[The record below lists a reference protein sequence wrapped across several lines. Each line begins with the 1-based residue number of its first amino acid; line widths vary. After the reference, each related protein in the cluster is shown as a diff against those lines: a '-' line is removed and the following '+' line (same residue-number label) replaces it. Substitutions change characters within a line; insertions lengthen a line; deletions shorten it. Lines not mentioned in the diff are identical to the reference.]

1 MRVGLITTALSRRH
15 SSKRSNIGDRFLD
28 GDLWVCH
35 SLGAAAL
42 GDPVWLAR
50 LRGYLLGAA
59 ALTLAASGV
68 KPIGP
73 LTVSDLLLALAV
85 VLMLPRFEIRNAQRL
100 WVPIAAVTLIAVG
113 GIIGTAVV
121 SPSEATESGEM
132 LGRFVVAAGG
142 ALLLVICWRPDLE
155 QVKSFAWLWVAGGV
169 IGALVALSAGEPRPA
184 GLTPHSTHLAIISL
198 VLFGVSLGLVSS
210 ERRWSHLIPGL
221 AAAGVLLAAIVVS
234 GSRAALAAAAIVLL
248 LALIATRNRWAV
260 ATAITAIAAVIGLA
274 ILSAAGGTPEWTP
287 GSSQGNALER
297 IFQERV
303 ELGRKREAL
312 RDAAWERF
320 KSDPITGAGFA
331 DATRPHNLLLQLGS
345 SAGVLGIIG
354 GLTIV
359 VLALRGYVLAV
370 RRRLLDPASWPL
382 AAGLSAAVIGYLA
395 ANSFQNVNWDRTVW
409 VAIAL
414 MTWLT
419 ATTWLRERSEPTN
432 HDLGAQEPLPL
443 SPLSPGTAGSDP
455 QPALP
460 AQPR

>member
-1 MRVGLITTALSRRH
+1 MRVGLIATALSRTHLPTASGIR
-15 SSKRSNIGDRFLD
+15 DWFLN

-35 SLGAAAL
+35 SLGGAAL
-42 GDPVWLAR
+42 EDPVWLAR
-50 LRGYLLGAA
+50 LRGYTLGAA

-73 LTVSDLLLALAV
+73 LTISDLLLALAV
-85 VLMLPRFEIRNAQRL
+85 ALMLTRFGIRNAQRL
-100 WVPIAAVTLIAVG
+100 WVPLAAVTLIAIG

-142 ALLLVICWRPDLE
+142 ALLLVICWRPDSE
-155 QVKSFAWLWVAGGV
+155 QVRSFAWLWVAGGV
-169 IGALVALSAGEPRPA
+169 IAALVALSAGEPRPA

-198 VLFGVSLGLVSS
+198 VLFGVSLGLISS
-210 ERRWSHLIPGL
+210 ERRWSRLIPGL
-221 AAAGVLLAAIVVS
+221 AASGVLMAAIVVS
-234 GSRAALAAAAIVLL
+234 GSRAALAAAGIVLL

-260 ATAITAIAAVIGLA
+260 AMAITVTAAFAGLA
-274 ILSAAGGTPEWTP
+274 VLSAVGGTPEWTP
-287 GSSQGNALER
+287 GSSRGNALER
-297 IFQERV
+297 LFQERV
-303 ELGRKREAL
+303 QLGREREAL

-320 KSDPITGAGFA
+320 NSDPLTGAGFA
-331 DATRPHNLLLQLGS
+331 DATRPHSLLLQLGS
-345 SAGVLGIIG
+345 SAGVLGVIG

-359 VLALRGYVLAV
+359 GLALRGYVLAV
-370 RRRLLDPASWPL
+370 RRRLADFSYWPM

-414 MTWLT
+414 MTWLS
-419 ATTWLRERSEPTN
+419 ATRRLRERSEPTN
-432 HDLGAQEPLPL
+432 DELSAEDSLPSRPL
-443 SPLSPGTAGSDP
+443 SVEASGPDP

-460 AQPR
+460 AQPH